1 LYSTSIRGGE
11 EMKKIING
19 LRYDSSNAIEIG
31 SYDNIGREASSQS
44 DFRWWEA
51 TLYRTPRSGR
61 YFLVG
66 EGGAMSRFAQS
77 AGQNSWSGGDD
88 LIPMSKEEALEW
100 AERYLDP
107 EVIEVIEEHFGDL
120 VENA

>member
-1 LYSTSIRGGE
+1 
-11 EMKKIING
+11 MKKIING
-19 LRYDSSNAIEIG
+19 LRYDSDKAIEIG
-31 SYDNIGREASSQS
+31 HYDNIGREASSIS

-77 AGQNSWSGGDD
+77 AGQNSWRGGSD

-100 AERYLDP
+100 SERYLDH
-107 EVIEVIEEHFGDL
+107 EIIENHFCDLIED
-120 VENA
+120 A